1 MEVDGEVDGSV
12 LTVECVV
19 LRLLEMPLVKPF
31 VTSAQTMAVRPFVLV
46 EIQAEG
52 LSGFGECVAMP
63 DPYYTEETV
72 ETAWHVLR
80 TFAVPALV
88 GQRLNRPE
96 ETAARLAPIKGNR
109 MAKAALEAAVWDW
122 FGKKQG
128 MSLRDM
134 LGGVRD
140 RVPVGVSLGIY
151 PRITD
156 LLRDVER
163 YLEEGYRRIKVKIKP
178 GWDVDVLAAIRRSFG
193 DIPLTADAN
202 MAYSP
207 ADVETLRRLD
217 EFGLLYI
224 EEPLTGEHVWEYEDL
239 QKKISTPVCLD
250 ETVRSRSDVE
260 LALRLNAGRVLNVKA
275 GRVGGLTEVL
285 HIHRLARE
293 VDIPLWCGGMLE
305 SGVGRA
311 MNLAMAAL
319 PGFVYPGDISASDRY
334 YVRDIV
340 HPPAVL
346 NEDGTVD
353 VPTGPGI
360 GVELDWEAVNHH
372 TIRIERIP

>member
-260 LALRLNAGRVLNVKA
+260 LALRLNAGRVLSVKA

-334 YVRDIV
+334 YARDIV